1 MRRLALAT
9 ALLLSACSA
18 ESDEDQ
24 RVGEFMIAITT
35 DRYGGI
41 EAYRDHFC
49 GQAVRVGLSFADQRG
64 DDLRQSIL
72 DEFGFENET
81 YRRWHYALLVACGL
95 D

>member
-1 MRRLALAT
+1 VRRLALACV
-9 ALLLSACSA
+9 LVLSACSG
-18 ESDEDQ
+18 ESAEDQ

-35 DRYGGI
+35 DRYGSV
-41 EAYRDHFC
+41 EAYREHFC
-49 GQAVRVGLSFADQRG
+49 NQAIYAGLPFADQRG

-81 YRRWHYALLVACGL
+81 YRRWHYALLVACGV

>member
-1 MRRLALAT
+1 VRRLALACV
-9 ALLLSACSA
+9 LVLSACSG
-18 ESDEDQ
+18 ESEED
-24 RVGEFMIAITT
+24 RLTGEFMIAITT
-35 DRYGGI
+35 DRYGSV

-49 GQAVRVGLSFADQRG
+49 NQAIYAGLPFADQRG

-81 YRRWHYALLVACGL
+81 YRRWHYALLVACGV

>member
-1 MRRLALAT
+1 MRRLALAA
-9 ALLLSACSA
+9 ALLLSACSG
-18 ESDEDQ
+18 ESEEDKLT
-24 RVGEFMIAITT
+24 GEFMIAITT
-35 DRYGGI
+35 DRYGGV

-64 DDLRQSIL
+64 DDLRESIL

-81 YRRWHYALLVACGL
+81 YRRWHFALLVACGL